1 MHNLDYTHA
10 HKHFL
15 LKWSA
20 QICLHTTYAHAFR
33 VINTGLDTLSGNGG
47 RQWSDPGINHSWLAD
62 LRRLIVQRKWLKVN
76 SRHVNVLIL
85 LSITSTCRPI
95 LSLTSLNRPVK
106 PTQNPLLL
114 TAKMDIWYFLPPHPP
129 PYYCHYVFAWH
140 PPSLEPRYILH
151 IVYS

>member
-1 MHNLDYTHA
+1 MYFLQTWHTH
-10 HKHFL
+10 
-15 LKWSA
+15 
-20 QICLHTTYAHAFR
+20 ICLHNTYTHKCGD
-33 VINTGLDTLSGNGG
+33 INTGLDTLSVNGG

-76 SRHVNVLIL
+76 SPRVNVLIL
-85 LSITSTCRPI
+85 LSITSTRRPI
-95 LSLTSLNRPVK
+95 FSLTSLNRPVK

-114 TAKMDIWYFLPPHPP
+114 TAKMDIWYFLSLHPP